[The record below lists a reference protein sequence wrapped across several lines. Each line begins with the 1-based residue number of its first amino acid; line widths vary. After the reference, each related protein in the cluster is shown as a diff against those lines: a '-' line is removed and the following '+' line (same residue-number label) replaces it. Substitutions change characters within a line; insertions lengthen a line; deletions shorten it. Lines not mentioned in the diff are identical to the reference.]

1 MEKDA
6 WTSASSALETG
17 TAEGTWGL
25 SLPSVTMTQ
34 MAYYCAATGVR
45 DPIHYDRDFARQLGF
60 RDAVANGSLRL
71 GWMCYAG
78 EALAS
83 PGLRL
88 VSVRCQHRGP
98 LYVGDDISME
108 IAVRPAAGGAAG
120 PGTRTATITVA
131 TAQQGVC
138 DVGEIVLEA
147 AGRPP
152 AAEEES

>member
-1 MEKDA
+1 MGREVWEA
-6 WTSASSALETG
+6 ASETLKSRNQ
-17 TAEGTWGL
+17 EGTWRI

-78 EALAS
+78 EALVS

-88 VSVRCQHRGP
+88 VSATCQHRGP
-98 LYVGDDISME
+98 LYVGDDINME
-108 IAVRPAAGGAAG
+108 IAVRPRPDGPAGSAM
-120 PGTRTATITVA
+120 RTCTITVS
-131 TAQQGVC
+131 TSQQGVC
-138 DVGEIVLEA
+138 DVGQIVLEA
-147 AGRPP
+147 GEVPTTG
-152 AAEEES
+152 EES